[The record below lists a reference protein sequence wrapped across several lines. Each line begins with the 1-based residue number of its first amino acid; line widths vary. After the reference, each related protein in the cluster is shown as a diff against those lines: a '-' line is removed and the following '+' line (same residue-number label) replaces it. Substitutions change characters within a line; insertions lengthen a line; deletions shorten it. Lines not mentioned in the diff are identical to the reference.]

1 MKILI
6 TGGAGFIGSHIAEFY
21 AQSDNE
27 ITVFDNLSRGEFS
40 RSAVE
45 AGDFNWNYLT
55 KYPNI
60 KRAQGDVRDFEALE
74 MAMLGCSL
82 VFHTAAQTLV
92 NASIAEPVEDFSIN
106 ALGAFNVLEIARRM
120 NPKPIIVYTSSSKV
134 YGINVNKLEIIEKQK
149 SYTFGDEHNKG
160 IDEHFSIDG
169 IGRTPFG
176 CSKLTGD
183 LYMQEYAHLFGLKIG
198 IFRLSTI
205 YGERSFGIEDQGWI
219 AKIVAD
225 TLLDEDIHLSE
236 NGKHTR
242 DPLFIGDA
250 VKAFD
255 LFVKSDL
262 RGAVFNLGG
271 GPKNTL
277 SGLQLLDM
285 LEAKTGKRGEV
296 SFDTPPPYEQK
307 IFISDNSKALKLLK
321 WKPSVGIK
329 EGIIN
334 LIDWTEA
341 NL

>member
-6 TGGAGFIGSHIAEFY
+6 TGGAGFIGSHIAEYY
-21 AQSDNE
+21 AQDDNE
-27 ITVFDNLSRGEFS
+27 ITIFDNLSRGEFS

-45 AGDFNWNYLT
+45 AGDFNWNYLS
-55 KYPNI
+55 KYPNV
-60 KRAQGDVRDFEALE
+60 KRTQGDVRDYETLE
-74 MAMLGCSL
+74 KAMEGSELI
-82 VFHTAAQTLV
+82 FHTAAQTLI
-92 NASIAEPVEDFSIN
+92 NASIADPVEDFTIN
-106 ALGAFNVLEIARRM
+106 GLGTFNVLEIARRM
-120 NPKPIIVYTSSSKV
+120 NPKPAIVYTSSSKI
-134 YGINVNKLEIIEKQK
+134 YGINVNKVDIIEEEK
-149 SYTFGDEHNKG
+149 SYKFGDEYTKG
-160 IDEHFSIDG
+160 IDENFSVDG

-225 TLLDEDIHLSE
+225 TLLDEDIHIGG
-236 NGKHTR
+236 NGKQTS
-242 DPLFIGDA
+242 DPLYAGDA
-250 VKAFD
+250 VIAFD
-255 LFVKSDL
+255 LFVRSDL
-262 RGAVFNLGG
+262 RGGVFNLGG
-271 GPKNTL
+271 GAENSL
-277 SGLQLLDM
+277 SKLQLLD
-285 LEAKTGKRGEV
+285 LIEAKTGKRGEV
-296 SFDTPPPYEQK
+296 SFDTPVPYEQK

-329 EGIIN
+329 QGISN